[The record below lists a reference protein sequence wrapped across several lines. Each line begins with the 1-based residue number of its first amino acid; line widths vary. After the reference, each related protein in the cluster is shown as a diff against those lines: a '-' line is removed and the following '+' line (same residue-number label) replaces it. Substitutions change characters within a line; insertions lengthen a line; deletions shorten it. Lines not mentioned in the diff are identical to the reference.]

1 MAIIDV
7 NQDIL
12 TGIDKEQQRTF
23 YDTITITSG
32 SNTISAGTQS
42 DIWTATASKTL
53 RNSNLSTNGM
63 LPIQFSAVIYRFRI
77 ASPGNLI
84 PADLQAISENATFQ
98 MYRNQNE
105 LVYED
110 ILSSLGNIGG
120 VAGVSEDALTGTSHA
135 FNFGPGNSDQ
145 VKGLM
150 PFGQIGIAAGMSF
163 RGSVTWS
170 DAVTLASGTN
180 SFELRFFFDCK
191 LLKPV
196 S

>member
-12 TGIDKEQQRTF
+12 SGIDKEQQRTF
-23 YDTITITSG
+23 FDTVTISSG

-77 ASPGNLI
+77 ASPGNII
-84 PADLQAISENATFQ
+84 PSNLQAISENGVFQ
-98 MYRNQNE
+98 FFRNQNE
-105 LVYED
+105 LVHECVLAD
-110 ILSSLGNIGG
+110 LGNIGG
-120 VAGVSEDALTGTSHA
+120 VAGVSEDGLTGTSHA

-145 VKGLM
+145 VKGLL

-170 DAVTLASGTN
+170 DSVSLSSLT
-180 SFELRFFFDCK
+180 SFELRFLFDCK

-196 S
+196 A